1 MEIKVMKKVM
11 QANIEKATEIR
22 DLLNRKNIL
31 MVNLIGSPGA
41 GKTLLI
47 EKTLVRLK
55 EKYNIATIEGD
66 IASNK
71 DALRLQ
77 KYRIPVVLIN
87 TYGSCHLD
95 SATVEK
101 AILEL
106 DLDSLD
112 LIFVE
117 NVGNLVCPAEFDIG
131 EDIKVAVASTAEGDD
146 KPEKYPLLFRE
157 AGLVLL
163 NKVDLIPYT
172 NFDIKI
178 FNSSVRK
185 LNGLLPIYEV
195 SCVDENSLEGWID
208 WLEESIR
215 NKTGIA
221 VPI

>member
-1 MEIKVMKKVM
+1 MKIKVMKKVM
-11 QANIEKATEIR
+11 QANIDKAIEIR
-22 DLLNRKNIL
+22 ELLGRKNIL

-47 EKTLVRLK
+47 EKTLSRLK

-77 KYRIPVVLIN
+77 KYGIPVVLIN

-95 SATVEK
+95 SASIEK

-131 EDIKVAVASTAEGDD
+131 EDIKVAVASTTEGDD

-163 NKVDLIPYT
+163 NKMDLIPYT
-172 NFDIKI
+172 NFNIKM
-178 FNSSVRK
+178 FYSSVRK
-185 LNGLLPIYEV
+185 LNGLLSIFDV
-195 SCVDENSLEGWID
+195 SCVDENGINRWID
-208 WLEESIR
+208 WLEEHIS
-215 NKTGIA
+215 NKTGIT
-221 VPI
+221 VSI

>member
-11 QANIEKATEIR
+11 QANIDKAIEIR
-22 DLLNRKNIL
+22 ELLGRKNIL

-47 EKTLVRLK
+47 EKTLSRLK

-77 KYRIPVVLIN
+77 KYGIPVVLIN

-95 SATVEK
+95 SASIEK

-131 EDIKVAVASTAEGDD
+131 EDIKVAVASTTEGDD

-163 NKVDLIPYT
+163 NKMDLIPYT
-172 NFDIKI
+172 NFNIKM
-178 FNSSVRK
+178 FYSSVRK
-185 LNGLLPIYEV
+185 LNGLLSIFDV
-195 SCVDENSLEGWID
+195 SCVNEDGINRWID
-208 WLEESIR
+208 WLEERIS

-221 VPI
+221 VSV

>member
-11 QANIEKATEIR
+11 QANIDKATEIR
-22 DLLNRKNIL
+22 DLLERKNIL

-47 EKTLVRLK
+47 EKTLGRLK

-77 KYRIPVVLIN
+77 KYGIPVVLIN

-95 SATVEK
+95 SASIEK
-101 AILEL
+101 AIQEL

-131 EDIKVAVASTAEGDD
+131 EDIKIAVASTTEGDD

-163 NKVDLIPYT
+163 NKIDLIPYT
-172 NFDIKI
+172 NFDKKI
-178 FNSSVRK
+178 FYCSLRK
-185 LNGLLPIYEV
+185 LNGLLSIFDV
-195 SCVDENSLEGWID
+195 SCVDENGINRWID
-208 WLEESIR
+208 WLEEHIS
-215 NKTGIA
+215 NKTGVTVSI
-221 VPI
+221 